1 MAVPRTLVE
10 SRSVDWFRATL
21 QFGAEGMLAIARSV
35 DSFHQRLSLH
45 DPSLRNDLDFARE
58 HIGIHLNNPLDIR
71 ERLLDRVAALFSNQ
85 MIDGQDETL
94 FLRLF
99 RSERGKRQK
108 DRS

>member
-1 MAVPRTLVE
+1 
-10 SRSVDWFRATL
+10 
-21 QFGAEGMLAIARSV
+21 MLAIARSV
-35 DSFHQRLSLH
+35 DSFHQRLSFH

-58 HIGIHLNNPLDIR
+58 HFGIHLNNPLDIR

-99 RSERGKRQK
+99 RSEHGKRQK
-108 DRS
+108 DRSQKLTAMHTQDVHLQHGFATLSR